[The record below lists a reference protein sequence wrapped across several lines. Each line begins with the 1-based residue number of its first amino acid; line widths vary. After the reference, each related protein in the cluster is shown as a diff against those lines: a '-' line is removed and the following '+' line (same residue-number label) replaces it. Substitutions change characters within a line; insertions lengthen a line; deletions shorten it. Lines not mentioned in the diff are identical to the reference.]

1 MIDMGSPALAA
12 ALAVAAFVVSTGG
25 TRLVLGWLRRRAVLD
40 IPNERSSHSVPTPR
54 GGGLAV
60 SAVLLT
66 AWAGAFALTPP
77 TVPVAAG
84 VALAAATGLYVLSFA
99 DDRLNL
105 PRRWRLLA
113 HAAAVAAALAVLPGD
128 LLVFQGWLPLALDRV
143 LAALCWVWFVNLY
156 NFMDGIDGITGVET
170 ASIGIGLAVVGAVA
184 VAGPALPY
192 PAMGAAAAGAAVG
205 FLVFNWHPA
214 KLFLGDVGSIPLGY
228 LLGFA
233 LLVLAAQGHLVAAL
247 ILPAYHVSDATVTLL
262 RRVLIER
269 HPIGQAHREHF
280 YQRAVHRAGL
290 SHAQVSARIAVGNGV
305 LVSAAIVAETASPVA
320 GIGLAVAVVSILLA
334 SFARRR

>member
-60 SAVLLT
+60 TAVLL
-66 AWAGAFALTPP
+66 AGWAGAFALMPP
-77 TVPVAAG
+77 AVPLAAW
-84 VALAAATGLYVLSFA
+84 VALAAATGLYALSFA

-113 HAAAVAAALAVLPGD
+113 HVVAVVAALAALPGD
-128 LLVFQGWLPLALDRV
+128 LLVFQGWLPVVLDRV
-143 LAALCWVWFVNLY
+143 VAALCWVWFVNLY

-170 ASIGIGLAVVGAVA
+170 AGIGAGIAAVGVVA
-184 VAGPALPY
+184 VAAPALPFT
-192 PAMGAAAAGAAVG
+192 AMGVAAVGAAAG

-233 LLVLAAQGHLVAAL
+233 LLVLGAQGHLAAAL
-247 ILPAYHVSDATVTLL
+247 ILPAYHVADASLTIL
-262 RRVLIER
+262 RRVVVER

-290 SHAQVSARIAVGNGV
+290 THAQVSARIALGDVV
-305 LVSAAIVAETASPVA
+305 LVGAAVLAETVSVA
-320 GIGLAVAVVSILLA
+320 AGVALAVVTVSILLA